1 MITIYLKAGSELRL
15 KLQPDVDFYTRR
27 VETEPG
33 KTLRDILR
41 QIGLDPAFVAFAYS
55 EGKLRN
61 LDYVPQEGQTITL
74 QPPVSGG

>member
-1 MITIYLKAGSELRL
+1 MITVFLKAGSELRL
-15 KLQPDVDFYTRR
+15 KLKPDVDYYTRR
-27 VETEPG
+27 IETEPG

-55 EGKLRN
+55 EGKLRTM
-61 LDYVPQEGQTITL
+61 DYVPREGQTITL

>member
-1 MITIYLKAGSELRL
+1 MITVFFKAGSELRL
-15 KLQPDVDFYTRR
+15 KLRPDVDFYTRR

-55 EGKLRN
+55 DGKLRN